1 MLGVLLVGKRRVPCR
16 HHRPIRV
23 IEVYTAYGES
33 INQLGALLLLL
44 FFNGVSMVSFVGCVA
59 KVEWRHAYS
68 ENDQLVEHHLEL
80 ECKEEKVKV
89 VCGACVWGGK
99 IYKINKVV
107 E

>member
-1 MLGVLLVGKRRVPCR
+1 MLVPSVGVLVGKRRVPCR

-33 INQLGALLLLL
+33 MNQLGALLLFL

-68 ENDQLVEHHLEL
+68 ENDQLVKHHLERVQRGESESGVWCVCL
-80 ECKEEKVKV
+80 GWEK
-89 VCGACVWGGK
+89 
-99 IYKINKVV
+99 I
-107 E
+107 